1 MTPQFDP
8 DFSGPS
14 GPNWGL
20 ILAFLLSAC
29 LWLVVGLI
37 VGRLW
42 S

>member
-1 MTPQFDP
+1 MTTDP

-20 ILAFLLSAC
+20 ILAIIASAAA
-29 LWLVVGLI
+29 WLAVGLI